1 MGLQAPGEKHQ
12 LEPSAAARVAEAL
25 LLGPAG
31 RAIKSREVPTLL
43 GKDSADSAPSQT
55 HLHLIPPSAK
65 GWVTDLGP
73 KDKEGDIT
81 SLPSNGV
88 STRPGIKKKKEE
100 IECIN

>member
-1 MGLQAPGEKHQ
+1 M
-12 LEPSAAARVAEAL
+12 AEAL

-31 RAIKSREVPTLL
+31 TVIKSRATLL
-43 GKDSADSAPSQT
+43 GKDSADSTPSQSN
-55 HLHLIPPSAK
+55 LHLIPPSAK

-88 STRPGIKKKKEE
+88 TTRPGMKKKKK
-100 IECIN
+100 